1 MTSKCKEM
9 ISIQAIQRNS
19 SKVFIKIK
27 SHKMKLLQL
36 DLTFQHR
43 DMKLL
48 LTYQF
53 VLTWEMQYDDDDVN
67 FLFVFILNNFSI
79 SNISKGMSLE
89 NLYTFAFDFLRVKMI
104 FFSQKIWGN
113 IYGRV
118 KWLFITIVIIISAI
132 SWFWKQT

>member
-1 MTSKCKEM
+1 MTSKCQKI

-89 NLYTFAFDFLRVKMI
+89 NLYTFAFDFLRVKMS
-104 FFSQKIWGN
+104 FLHRRYKET
-113 IYGRV
+113 
-118 KWLFITIVIIISAI
+118 FICRWRRHCCCWCRKKSTHPWRSR
-132 SWFWKQT
+132 K